1 MATDQKA
8 GGSNPL
14 AHILESCF
22 YLQDSFFY
30 VHLLDQEEAL
40 EMQINKDYAKETYF
54 IPTTRYALIQGDF
67 WMSFCIIFSFAS
79 VYLLSK
85 GFKNSQIGIII
96 AIAGLISATLQPIVA
111 DFADK
116 SKRIQLRY
124 IIAAFSVLMI
134 CLAGILLIP
143 SLHYMMIAY
152 VYGGL
157 IAILQI
163 LTPLINAAGMECIN
177 RGIPVNFGLARGIG
191 SILFAAISY
200 IAGAIVSIY
209 STNVIPVMIII
220 FYILLFFS
228 ILSFHFVKRNSAGDI
243 IENKTENK
251 IENTIISNDHIK
263 VKENFMI
270 TEKKTSFFREYKKFF
285 ILFIGITVSFTSHN
299 ILNNYMFQVVNSHG
313 GGSTQM
319 GVAMAIAAAVE
330 LPTMIAFSFLVSK
343 IKSSVLLTISGI
355 FFMIKSLLTF
365 LAGSMMTIYIAQ
377 LSQAFGF
384 ALFVPASVY
393 YVNHIMKE
401 KDKVKGQAFM
411 TVTNTAGSIVGSL
424 AGGLLIDYTGVGNML
439 LVSTI
444 IAFIGAIIIFFGVE
458 HNK

>member
-1 MATDQKA
+1 LFLFTRLFLLCTLIKS
-8 GGSNPL
+8 GGG
-14 AHILESCF
+14 
-22 YLQDSFFY
+22 Y
-30 VHLLDQEEAL
+30 
-40 EMQINKDYAKETYF
+40 EMQLDNDYAKETYF
-54 IPTTRYALIQGDF
+54 LPTTRYALVQGNF

-124 IIAAFSVLMI
+124 IIAAFSVLMV
-134 CLAGILLIP
+134 CLATILLIP
-143 SLHYMMIAY
+143 SLHYMLIAY

-177 RGIPVNFGLARGIG
+177 RGVPVNFGIARGMG

-209 STNVIPVMIII
+209 STNVIPIMIII

-228 ILSFHFVKRNSAGDI
+228 ILSFYFVRGNSTETV
-243 IENKTENK
+243 IENKKED
-251 IENTIISNDHIK
+251 NTIANEYIRM
-263 VKENFMI
+263 KENFDI
-270 TEKKTSFFREYKKFF
+270 TEKRTPFFREYKKFF

-299 ILNNYMFQVVNSHG
+299 ILNNYMFQVVSSHG

-319 GVAMAIAAAVE
+319 GIAMAIAAAVE
-330 LPTMIAFSFLVSK
+330 LPTMVAFSFFVAK

-377 LSQAFGF
+377 LSQALGF

-411 TVTNTAGSIVGSL
+411 TVTNTVGSIVGSL

-439 LVSTI
+439 IISTI

-458 HNK
+458 HKK